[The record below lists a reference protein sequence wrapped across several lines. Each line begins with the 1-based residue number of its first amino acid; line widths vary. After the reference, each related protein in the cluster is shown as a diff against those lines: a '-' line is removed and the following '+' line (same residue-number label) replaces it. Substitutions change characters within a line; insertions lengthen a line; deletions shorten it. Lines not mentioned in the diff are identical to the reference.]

1 MLDKIARS
9 FVHFINT
16 ILIRTVISCG
26 YARTTTIVRGPPM
39 KHHLLLLSLAA
50 TVLAGC
56 ATSPTGRSQLM
67 VVSDSQMSQMGLAA
81 FNDMRKQGKFVDA
94 PRERA
99 YASCVANAL
108 IAVLPPPWNT
118 QRWEVQIIDDDT
130 ANAFALPG
138 GRIGVNKGMFKL
150 ASNQDQL
157 AVVLGHELSH
167 VVARHGAERVSD
179 NMAAQ
184 AAVAAGT
191 IYAGSRGSDAGN
203 AAALLGAGAQ
213 LGILL
218 PFSRTQESE
227 ADTLGQRYMAQ
238 AGFDPRAAAVL
249 WQKMGA
255 QGGSKPPAFLS
266 THPSSGNRAQAL
278 ERQAQQLL
286 PTWQQA
292 RASGQAPNCKL

>member
-1 MLDKIARS
+1 MKTRHLPIA
-9 FVHFINT
+9 
-16 ILIRTVISCG
+16 L
-26 YARTTTIVRGPPM
+26 AA
-39 KHHLLLLSLAA
+39 LLLGA
-50 TVLAGC
+50 C

-67 VVSDSQMSQMGLAA
+67 VVSDGQMSQMGLSA

-99 YASCVANAL
+99 YATCVSRAL
-108 IAVLPPPWNT
+108 IAVLPPPWNA
-118 QRWEVQIIDDDT
+118 QPWEVQIVGDDS

-138 GRIGVNKGMFKL
+138 GRIGVNRGMFKL

-179 NMAAQ
+179 TLATQ

-191 IYAGSRGSDAGN
+191 LYAGSRGTDTGYA
-203 AAALLGAGAQ
+203 AAALGLGAEV
-213 LGILL
+213 GILL

-227 ADTLGQRYMAQ
+227 ADILGQRYMAQ
-238 AGFDPRAAAVL
+238 AGFDPRAAVTL

-266 THPSSGNRAQAL
+266 THPSSGNRAQTL
-278 ERQAQQLL
+278 QRQAQQLL
-286 PTWQQA
+286 PVYQQA
-292 RASGQAPNCKL
+292 RASGHAPNCRM

>member
-1 MLDKIARS
+1 MKYTYLIA
-9 FVHFINT
+9 
-16 ILIRTVISCG
+16 
-26 YARTTTIVRGPPM
+26 A
-39 KHHLLLLSLAA
+39 LAA
-50 TVLAGC
+50 AVLGGC
-56 ATSPTGRSQLM
+56 VTSPTGRSQLM
-67 VVSDSQMSQMGLAA
+67 VVSDSQMSQMGLTS
-81 FNDMRKQGKFVDA
+81 FNDMRKQGKFVDL
-94 PRERA
+94 PRERT
-99 YASCVANAL
+99 YATCVSNAL
-108 IAVLPPPWNT
+108 VAVLPPPWNT
-118 QRWEVQIIDDDT
+118 QRWEVQIVDDES

-167 VVARHGAERVSD
+167 VVARHGAERLSD
-179 NMAAQ
+179 NLATQ

-191 IYAGSRGSDAGN
+191 AYAGTRGTNAASA
-203 AAALLGAGAQ
+203 AAALGLGAEV
-213 LGILL
+213 GILL

-238 AGFDPRAAAVL
+238 AGFDPRAAVTL

-278 ERQAQQLL
+278 NQQAQQLI
-286 PTWQQA
+286 PVYQQA
-292 RASGQAPNCKL
+292 RASGHVPNCHM

>member
-1 MLDKIARS
+1 
-9 FVHFINT
+9 
-16 ILIRTVISCG
+16 
-26 YARTTTIVRGPPM
+26 
-39 KHHLLLLSLAA
+39 LLLLSLAA

-94 PRERA
+94 PRERT

-118 QRWEVQIIDDDT
+118 QQWEVQIIDDDT

-191 IYAGSRGSDAGN
+191 IYAGSRGGDAGN

-278 ERQAQQLL
+278 DRQAQQLL

>member
-1 MLDKIARS
+1 MR
-9 FVHFINT
+9 F
-16 ILIRTVISCG
+16 
-26 YARTTTIVRGPPM
+26 
-39 KHHLLLLSLAA
+39 HLLPLSLLAA
-50 TVLAGC
+50 LLAGC
-56 ATSPTGRSQLM
+56 VTSPTGRSQFM
-67 VVSDSQMSQMGLAA
+67 VVSDSQMSQMGLSA
-81 FNDMRKQGKFVDA
+81 FNDMRKQGKFVNA
-94 PRERA
+94 PRELA
-99 YASCVANAL
+99 YATCVSKAL

-118 QRWEVQIIDDDT
+118 QQWEVQIIGDDT

-191 IYAGSRGSDAGN
+191 IYAGSRGGDAN
-203 AAALLGAGAQ
+203 SAAALLGAGAQ

-238 AGFDPRAAAVL
+238 AGFDPRAAVTL
-249 WQKMGA
+249 WDKMGA
-255 QGGSKPPAFLS
+255 QGGGKPPAFLS

-278 ERQAQQLL
+278 NQQAAQLM
-286 PTWQQA
+286 PVYQQA
-292 RASGQAPNCKL
+292 RASGHAPNCRM